1 MRKCCVT
8 FLYVNVRKV
17 WHVGNFASN
26 FIVEYIHRV
35 ENVNFSVFPLCS
47 GCQNVIVAVTLPHGA
62 G

>member
-1 MRKCCVT
+1 MSTLEKCGI
-8 FLYVNVRKV
+8 
-17 WHVGNFASN
+17 VGNFASN